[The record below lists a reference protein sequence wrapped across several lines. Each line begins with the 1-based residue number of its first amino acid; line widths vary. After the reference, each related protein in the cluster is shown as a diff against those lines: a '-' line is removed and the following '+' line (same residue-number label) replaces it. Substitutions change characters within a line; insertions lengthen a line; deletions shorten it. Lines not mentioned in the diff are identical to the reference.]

1 MRPGLLSTD
10 DVQRRLGRVRLLDAS
25 WYLPAAQ
32 RDARAE
38 YLAGH
43 LPGAQ
48 FLDLDAASDPDAAL
62 PHMLPSPARFER
74 VVRALGVHAG
84 DEVVVY
90 DGSGANLSAARA
102 WWMFRVFGHDAVW
115 LLDGGSGRWRAEG
128 RPLESGAV
136 PVRAGDFEARRRDG
150 MVADLATVRAALE
163 RGVVQVVDVRA
174 TERFEGRVPEPRAG
188 VRAGHMPGSRN
199 LPYGELVD
207 GEGRLLPDAQ
217 LLERLAAAGVRP
229 DAPVVASCGSGVS
242 ACALVLALFAL
253 GREAVRV
260 YDGSWTEWG
269 GRPDM
274 PIATGPA

>member
-10 DVQRRLGRVRLLDAS
+10 EVQRRLGRVRLLDAS

-62 PHMLPSPARFER
+62 PHMLPSPAHFAR
-74 VVRALGVHAG
+74 VVRALGVRAG

-136 PVRAGDFEARRRDG
+136 PVRAGDFEARRRGG

-188 VRAGHMPGSRN
+188 VRAGHMPGSRS

-217 LLERLAAAGVRP
+217 LRERLAAAGVRP

-253 GREAVRV
+253 GREEVRV

-269 GRPDM
+269 ARPDM
-274 PIATGPA
+274 PVATGPP